1 MIKKNSL
8 NVMTHEIPVYY
19 LSLYKIMEYE
29 IKNSYNFYD
38 NGAIGSSL
46 ASLFSSFVGSSLI

>member
-1 MIKKNSL
+1 
-8 NVMTHEIPVYY
+8 MTHEIPMYY
-19 LSLYKIMEYE
+19 LILYKMMEYE

-38 NGAIGSSL
+38 NGAIGSSP